1 MPEDQ
6 RPYEKA
12 INYGFE
18 SLTDSELL
26 SIIIKNGTKGVS
38 ALSLSSRIINEN
50 EGKIGNIRKL
60 SLEELTAF
68 SGIGIIKAIEIK
80 ACAEIALRLVQSE
93 RRDKIKMCEPE
104 SVAGFF
110 MEKLRYN
117 DVESLYAAY
126 FDSKMDLIGYE
137 EISRGTDRMAPV
149 SPKVILRKAILKQAS
164 FLIIL
169 HNHPSGD
176 PAPSTDDIETTKCLK
191 KCGDIMDIPLRDHII
206 IGDNNYYSFC
216 EQGLLN

>member
-1 MPEDQ
+1 MPEDE

-12 INYGFE
+12 LKYGFQ

-26 SIIIKNGTKGVS
+26 SIIIKNGTRGVS
-38 ALSLSSRIINEN
+38 ALSLSNRIMDEN

-68 SGIGIIKAIEIK
+68 SGIGIVKAIEIK
-80 ACAEIALRLVQSE
+80 ACAEIALRLVQSD
-93 RRDKIKMCEPE
+93 RRDKVRMCEPH
-104 SVAGFF
+104 SVAMFF

-117 DVESLYAAY
+117 DIESLYAAY
-126 FDSKMDLIGYE
+126 FDLKMDLMGYD
-137 EISRGTDRMAPV
+137 EISKGTDRMTPV
-149 SPKVILRKAILKQAS
+149 SAKVILRKAILKQAS

-176 PAPSTDDIETTKCLK
+176 PTPSTDDIEITQSIK

-216 EQGLLN
+216 EQGLIS